1 MASAAVLEEISRELK
16 IDRKGQP
23 LGKVMWEKK
32 IKEGPGSTPRTKH
45 LYKRCRWAHTAGGE
59 YVREDIKVSLERARL
74 YTEAHK
80 ANAGELSVII
90 RAKCLENYMKNCS
103 VYIQDE
109 EMIVGSHNEYPDKLE
124 LFPEGG
130 AKNMMDYL
138 EDDTVTP
145 PELYDEGVKMV
156 EHWKQWSLSSRC
168 ERYIDPE
175 TLEKMYNPVNG
186 EPPVWTHFYTS
197 ACPAYQSVLE
207 DGLEKRIKWCEDNI
221 KNARDKIKTF
231 PWRGEENFPLFEKI
245 DTWDAMIISAR
256 AVIGWARK
264 YSRLARII
272 AENFDLSDSVGGA
285 GQRKKELL
293 EIADICARVPAEP
306 ARGFK
311 DAMQSKWFC
320 FVVAQN
326 IERYCSGYSHLEDD
340 LMWPYY
346 KASVIDKTAQPMARE
361 EAVELLECE
370 RLKVCERTVTKG
382 RWMRMVHQGINDLH
396 ILSIGGLD
404 ENFNDM
410 CTDLTDAILEAALN
424 IHTNE
429 PSIGFKYSP
438 KCSEKTRRLV
448 YECISQGF
456 GFPSIKN
463 HEKNFSHSIK
473 YHEWPPEVAARWALV
488 LCMAPGVT
496 GRYSTQKSR
505 NEGGGGIDGPV
516 LVPLALSDGFDYWF
530 SNKQCGAHT
539 GDASKFTW
547 EDLLKAV
554 EIQTKHNAHNHIS
567 INKEITSYAENKW
580 LESPFLAITD
590 DWNVEEGVGA
600 FHRYN
605 KPYTNIWSSYYP
617 ACVSVGDDLAAIKYW
632 VFDKKKYTMGQLLEA
647 LKANWQGHE
656 EMRQEFL
663 SAPKFGN
670 DDDYVD
676 EITNWVFNLSCDVWG
691 AHQTVEWKK
700 GATFIAQSVSAFA
713 SNAPLVGAEPFG
725 RRHGEPTHDGGCS
738 PYMGLDKKGPT
749 AVLKSVSKL
758 PNERIKGNQ
767 LNQRLPV
774 GLMRES
780 EKGFDVWSAYM
791 KTWHDLNCD
800 HVQFNVI
807 RTEDMRNA
815 QKEPEKWQHLIVRIA
830 GYSARFISLSKLG
843 QDAII
848 ARTEQQLG

>member
-45 LYKRCRWAHTAGGE
+45 YL
-59 YVREDIKVSLERARL
+59 
-74 YTEAHK
+74 
-80 ANAGELSVII
+80 
-90 RAKCLENYMKNCS
+90 KNCS
-103 VYIQDE
+103 IYIQDE
-109 EMIVGSHNEYPDKLE
+109 ELIVGSHNEYPDKLE

-145 PELYDEGVKMV
+145 PELYDEGAKMV
-156 EHWKQWSLSSRC
+156 EYWKQWSLSSRC
-168 ERYIDPE
+168 ERYFDPE
-175 TLEKMYNPVNG
+175 SLEKLSTGVIG
-186 EPPVWTHFYTS
+186 EPPVWAHFFTS
-197 ACPAYQSVLE
+197 TTPPYQSVLE

-245 DTWDAMIISAR
+245 DAWDAMIISAR
-256 AVIGWARK
+256 AVIGWSRK

-272 AENFDLSDSVGGA
+272 AENFDLSGSVVGA

-306 ARGFK
+306 ARGFR

-326 IERYCSGYSHLEDD
+326 IERYCSGYSQLEDD
-340 LMWPYY
+340 LLWPYY
-346 KASVIDKTAQPMARE
+346 KASVIDKTAQPMSRE
-361 EAVELLECE
+361 EAVELIECE

-382 RWMRMVHQGINDLH
+382 RWMRIIHPGINDLH
-396 ILSIGGLD
+396 ILSLGGLD
-404 ENFNDM
+404 ENGNDM
-410 CTDLTDAILEAALN
+410 CTDLTDVILEAALN

-429 PSIGFKYSP
+429 PSIAFKYSP

-463 HEKNFSHSIK
+463 YEKNFKHNME
-473 YHEWPPEVAARWALV
+473 YHGWPPEVAARWALV

-496 GRYSTQKSR
+496 GRRSTQHSR
-505 NEGGGGIDGPV
+505 NEGGSGIVGPAV
-516 LVPLALSDGFDYWF
+516 GTMALSDGFDAVF

-554 EIQTKHNAHNHIS
+554 EEQIKHNS
-567 INKEITSYAENKW
+567 QLMFMNKEITSYAENKW
-580 LESPFLAITD
+580 LESPFMAMMD

-605 KPYTNIWSSYYP
+605 KPYTNTWADYYP
-617 ACVSVGDDLAAIKYW
+617 GPMGVVDDLAAIKYW
-632 VFDKKKYTMGQLLEA
+632 IFDKKKYTMGQLLEA
-647 LKANWQGHE
+647 LKANWQGYE

-676 EITNWVFNLSCDVWG
+676 KIANWFYNVSCDVWA
-691 AHQTVEWKK
+691 AHKMVGWEK
-700 GATFIAQSVSAFA
+700 GATIVPQSVSAFVTLG
-713 SNAPLVGAEPFG
+713 SMIGAEPFG
-725 RRHGEPTHDGGCS
+725 RRHGEPLHDGGCS

-758 PNERIKGNQ
+758 PNERIKGVQ

-800 HVQFNVI
+800 HVQFNVV
-807 RTEDMRNA
+807 RTEDMRSA
-815 QKEPEKWQHLIVRIA
+815 QKEPEKWEHLIVRIA
-830 GYSARFISLSKLG
+830 GYSARFISLSKMA
-843 QDAII
+843 QDAVV
-848 ARTEQQLG
+848 ARTEQELGG